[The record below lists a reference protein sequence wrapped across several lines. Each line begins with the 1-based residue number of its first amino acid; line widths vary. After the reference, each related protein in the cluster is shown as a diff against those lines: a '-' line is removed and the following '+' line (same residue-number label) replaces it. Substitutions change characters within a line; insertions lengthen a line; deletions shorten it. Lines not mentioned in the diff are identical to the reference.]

1 MGEVLSTSSAHKGR
15 TLRSVEGGV
24 IKDRSSAGKRP
35 AGSYL
40 MKIYGYESLQALF
53 KFSGAQ
59 ATRRIPRVLQ
69 PFREE
74 SLFYL
79 NSPLMTALTQEVNLN
94 LKPARPSPRL
104 RVNPSLRLG
113 TRQTLPLQQHQR
125 SS

>member
-1 MGEVLSTSSAHKGR
+1 
-15 TLRSVEGGV
+15 
-24 IKDRSSAGKRP
+24 
-35 AGSYL
+35 

-104 RVNPSLRLG
+104 RVYPSLRLG